1 MMVLLV
7 EDDAICRMDFS
18 RQLRS
23 DGYEVLEAGDGAE
36 AIELLEQ
43 HHNEIEL
50 VITDLA
56 LPKVNGFDVVTNVQR
71 RWPKIPMIMI
81 SGYLSEDRGHT
92 ILGSTVD
99 ILRKPLQPNALV
111 ALAQRMAPHGKPS

>member
-1 MMVLLV
+1 MVLLV
-7 EDDAICRMDFS
+7 EDDAICRMDFA

-23 DGYEVLEAGDGAE
+23 NGYEVLEAGDGAE

-43 HHNEIEL
+43 HYNEIEL
-50 VITDLA
+50 VVTDLA

-81 SGYLSEDRGHT
+81 SGYLSEDRGHA

-99 ILRKPLQPNALV
+99 ILRKPFHPNALI
-111 ALAQRMAPHGKPS
+111 ALAQRMSLHKKQS

>member
-1 MMVLLV
+1 MVLLV